1 MLFELLPPLDA
12 YSQFFNIFRYI
23 TVRAAFAGGTAFL
36 LSLMLGPLLIRRLR
50 ALSIGQAIREEG
62 PQSHQKKAGTPTMG
76 GVLIVATVVLATL
89 LWANLRNH
97 FVWIQLFAT
106 VGFAWVGFIDD
117 RAKVLK
123 NHNLGLT
130 ARGKMLWL
138 IAIATIAAVWMFALS
153 TQGIFITELYFPF
166 FKDWHPDLG
175 VYYIPLAILVLLSTT
190 NAVNLTDGLDGLAIG
205 SSGIAFATYTLIAYV
220 SSHADF
226 VQYLEIPH
234 IVASGELAVF
244 GAAMVGACLGFLWF
258 NAHPAD
264 VFMGDT
270 GALALGGALGAMAL
284 MTGHPMLLV
293 IVGGL
298 FVIEALSVI
307 IQVGSFRT
315 RGKRVFRMAPIHH
328 HFELEGWH
336 ESKVI
341 IRFWIAAL
349 LFAILA
355 LSTFKLR

>member
-1 MLFELLPPLDA
+1 MLFELLTPLDS
-12 YSQFFNIFRYI
+12 YNQIFNLFRYI
-23 TVRAAFAGGTAFL
+23 TVRAALAGASAFL
-36 LSLMLGPLLIRRLR
+36 LSLLLGPILIRRLR
-50 ALSIGQAIREEG
+50 AMSIGQSIREEG
-62 PQSHQKKAGTPTMG
+62 PESHQKKAGTPTMG
-76 GVLIVATVVLATL
+76 GVLIVATVTISTL
-89 LWANLRNH
+89 LWADLSNS

-106 VGFAWVGFIDD
+106 VGFALVGFIDD

-123 NHNLGLT
+123 NHNLGLS
-130 ARGKMLWL
+130 ARGKMGWL
-138 IAIATIAAVWMFALS
+138 ITVALIASVWMYSLS
-153 TQGIFITELYFPF
+153 PDGTFTTELYFPF
-166 FKDWHPDLG
+166 FKEWHPDLG
-175 VYYIPLAILVLLSTT
+175 IFYIPFAILVLLSTT

-220 SSHADF
+220 SSRADF
-226 VQYLEIPH
+226 VVYLEIPH
-234 IVASGELAVF
+234 IVASGELTVY
-244 GAAMVGACLGFLWF
+244 GAAMAGACMGFLWF

-284 MTGHPMLLV
+284 MTGHPLLLL

-307 IQVGSFRT
+307 IQVGSFRL

-341 IRFWIAAL
+341 IRFWIAAM